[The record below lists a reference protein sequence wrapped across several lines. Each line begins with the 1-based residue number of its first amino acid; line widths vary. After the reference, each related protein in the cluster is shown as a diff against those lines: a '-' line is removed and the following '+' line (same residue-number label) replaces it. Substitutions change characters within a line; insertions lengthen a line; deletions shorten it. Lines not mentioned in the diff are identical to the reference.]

1 MLNIDSFKMSF
12 SVNDDYNKEPVIF
25 SKKRFER
32 KCEGLEMFQTI
43 GIGGVKNFSKR
54 EGVKN

>member
-1 MLNIDSFKMSF
+1 MSF